1 MPSHQQDHAGAALRL
16 DPEQLR
22 DLQRIPEK
30 FAAVMEQIDQLDLDK
45 FKALIGLAA
54 HVDDL
59 REVIISLEDLPV
71 KLDKLVGL
79 LERSDKV
86 EQLVEALNVTL
97 PTNME
102 KLVSLLSQIVDNT
115 GGGAAHGTKKAK

>member
-1 MPSHQQDHAGAALRL
+1 MRL

-22 DLQRIPEK
+22 DLQQIPEK
-30 FAAVMEQIDQLDLDK
+30 FAAVMEQIDTLDLDK
-45 FKALIGLAA
+45 FRALIGLAA

-97 PTNME
+97 PSNMD
-102 KLVSLLSQIVDNT
+102 KLLALLSKIADNT
-115 GGGAAHGTKKAK
+115 K